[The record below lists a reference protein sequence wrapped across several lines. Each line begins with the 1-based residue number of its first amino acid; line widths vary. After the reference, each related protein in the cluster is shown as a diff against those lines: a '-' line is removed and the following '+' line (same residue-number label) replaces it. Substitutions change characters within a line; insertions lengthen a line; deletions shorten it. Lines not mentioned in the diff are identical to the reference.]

1 VSDIIL
7 DTNAFRIFIDKDAQR
22 FIDNVVKKCD
32 RIYVPNN
39 IYKELRGR
47 FSGTINLIYG
57 YLRKLENKFH
67 IKSSLE
73 NVQLPD
79 HIEDQLENNNA
90 DEFDK
95 KLAKLAFK
103 RSKERSEV
111 YLISSDRCFI
121 NTSVL
126 FERFKIHVKSYEEFK
141 EEYISNQ

>member
-47 FSGTINLIYG
+47 FFGNINLIYS
-57 YLRKLENKFH
+57 YLRKLEKKFH

-79 HIEDQLENNNA
+79 YIEDQLENNNA

-103 RSKERSEV
+103 RSKEGSEV

-141 EEYISNQ
+141 EEYLSSQ

>member
-7 DTNAFRIFIDKDAQR
+7 DTHAFKIFIDKDVQR

-32 RIYVPNN
+32 RIYVPND
-39 IYKELRGR
+39 IFKELRGR
-47 FSGTINLIYG
+47 FSGSVNLIYS

-79 HIEDQLENNNA
+79 YIEDQLENNNA

-103 RSKERSEV
+103 RSKEGSEV

-141 EEYISNQ
+141 EEYLSSQ